1 MKILLADDHAF
12 VRKGLYTIIEE
23 AYPKA
28 SIEEV
33 TNGTDVLK
41 NVIKHK
47 YDIII
52 SDITMPDMNGI
63 EVLHSLKEQGI
74 KTPVIILSVHTAEIY
89 AIRCFKE
96 GAYAYLNKD
105 STPKTLV
112 EAINH
117 ILTTNQKYITPE
129 VAILLADI
137 VGNENSGPLHDK
149 LSNREFEILKLIVV
163 GKAGTEIAEMLHLST
178 GSVSTFRNR
187 ILTKLNLETN
197 ADLIKYAMEN
207 DIN

>member
-12 VRKGLYTIIEE
+12 VRKGLYAILEE
-23 AYPKA
+23 AYPHA
-28 SIEEV
+28 HIDEV
-33 TNGTDVLK
+33 TNGTDVIK
-41 NVIKHK
+41 NVFKQK

-63 EVLHSLKEQGI
+63 EVLHNLKDQGI
-74 KTPVIILSVHTAEIY
+74 KTPVIILSVHNAGIY

-105 STPKTLV
+105 STPTTLV

-117 ILTTNQKYITPE
+117 IIKSNQKFITPE

-163 GKAGTEIAEMLHLST
+163 GKHGTEIAELLHLST

-187 ILTKLNLETN
+187 ILAKLNLETN
-197 ADLIKYAMEN
+197 ADLIKYAIEN